1 MVPDDLMRGAERVS
15 VLTDCAMQKC
25 RLELPTVIVVV
36 DDRSQTSGDIHGVYS
51 MVHAVTPIA
60 LR

>member
-15 VLTDCAMQKC
+15 VLTDSSSLRFFIAQ
-25 RLELPTVIVVV
+25 PTVVVFV

-51 MVHAVTPIA
+51 MVQAVTQIV
-60 LR
+60 LI